1 MEKVNENVPPRVWV
15 YARCPG
21 SYTATKNQA
30 EFLALRARL
39 SGATV
44 AGISMDTK
52 TGWNRPGYGRNIKY
66 AKLRPKGSQRA
77 IRFRSLGPGYSE
89 QELRA
94 RLEQPKNDTASRM
107 GQRERAAPLVHKKVR
122 FHGSYRK
129 HTHKK
134 ITGFMALYYH
144 YHRIFLA

>member
-52 TGWNRPGYGRNIKY
+52 TGWNRPG
-66 AKLRPKGSQRA
+66 
-77 IRFRSLGPGYSE
+77 
-89 QELRA
+89 
-94 RLEQPKNDTASRM
+94 
-107 GQRERAAPLVHKKVR
+107 
-122 FHGSYRK
+122 
-129 HTHKK
+129 
-134 ITGFMALYYH
+134 
-144 YHRIFLA
+144 

>member
-21 SYTATKNQA
+21 SYTATKTQA

-52 TGWNRPGYGRNIKY
+52 TGWNRPGYRELLHRMKQGDFNCIYITRMGALGHSERQLLRFFSRAMKYGIKVRTIETDLQY
-66 AKLRPKGSQRA
+66 QAYTCH
-77 IRFRSLGPGYSE
+77 LGQKVE
-89 QELRA
+89 RRA
-94 RLEQPKNDTASRM
+94 R
-107 GQRERAAPLVHKKVR
+107 KK
-122 FHGSYRK
+122 GCELPW
-129 HTHKK
+129 
-134 ITGFMALYYH
+134 A
-144 YHRIFLA
+144 

>member
-52 TGWNRPGYGRNIKY
+52 TGWNRPGYR
-66 AKLRPKGSQRA
+66 
-77 IRFRSLGPGYSE
+77 
-89 QELRA
+89 EL
-94 RLEQPKNDTASRM
+94 LHRM
-107 GQRERAAPLVHKKVR
+107 KRGDFNCIYITLYHPY
-122 FHGSYRK
+122 HGFCA
-129 HTHKK
+129 H
-134 ITGFMALYYH
+134 
-144 YHRIFLA
+144 

>member
-52 TGWNRPGYGRNIKY
+52 TGWNRPGYRELLHRMKQGDFNCIYITRMGSLGHSERQLLRFFSTAMKHNIKV
-66 AKLRPKGSQRA
+66 RA
-77 IRFRSLGPGYSE
+77 IETDLRSQANAYSVGRKVE
-89 QELRA
+89 RRA
-94 RLEQPKNDTASRM
+94 MRNGWEMPWA
-107 GQRERAAPLVHKKVR
+107 
-122 FHGSYRK
+122 
-129 HTHKK
+129 
-134 ITGFMALYYH
+134 
-144 YHRIFLA
+144 

>member
-30 EFLALRARL
+30 ESLALRARL

-52 TGWNRPGYGRNIKY
+52 TGWNRPG
-66 AKLRPKGSQRA
+66 
-77 IRFRSLGPGYSE
+77 
-89 QELRA
+89 
-94 RLEQPKNDTASRM
+94 
-107 GQRERAAPLVHKKVR
+107 
-122 FHGSYRK
+122 
-129 HTHKK
+129 
-134 ITGFMALYYH
+134 
-144 YHRIFLA
+144 